1 MYTKMEEPLSRIDET
16 LRLFGEVAA
25 AIADC
30 DEKHHVSWKSP
41 SKAQADGVDDTPS
54 STGIPI
60 DAGNEISNPNQD

>member
-30 DEKHHVSWKSP
+30 DEKHHVSFGARSTGNI
-41 SKAQADGVDDTPS
+41 ADG
-54 STGIPI
+54 
-60 DAGNEISNPNQD
+60 

>member
-30 DEKHHVSWKSP
+30 DEKHHVSYNSRSEIPANGLDDP
-41 SKAQADGVDDTPS
+41 SS

-60 DAGNEISNPNQD
+60 DVGNEISDSNQD